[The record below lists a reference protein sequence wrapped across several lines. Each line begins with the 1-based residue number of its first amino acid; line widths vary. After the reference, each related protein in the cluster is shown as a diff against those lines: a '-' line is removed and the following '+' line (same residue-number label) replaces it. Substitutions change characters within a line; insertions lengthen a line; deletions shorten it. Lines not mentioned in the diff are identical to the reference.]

1 MSEKRYKSAY
11 FMRKQEK
18 EDLKEE
24 VRRLRSELTRL
35 DPGPQVAAE
44 SAAIRTTIRQQQ
56 LGIANVQSE
65 IPPLLQTHPLYSRIC
80 LKKSWEDRS
89 ATLLAFR
96 DKKFKAAY
104 EYVTVRS
111 RMAQPQ
117 LSDERFETTN
127 DNTCCVI
134 FQTVDF
140 PDVNSLQ
147 QVYDALLFSVHN
159 AEISISERLG
169 HVTVRDDYEGVDGNI
184 FNARIVS
191 TNDDGVATELNC
203 IMMSQLFDG
212 TEGASGGEPCGIVV
226 LDSVDEDQLYP
237 YVPSE
242 RIRKDVSGAFVLTV
256 RQPARQRVE
265 STQPAS
271 GGEGKVVTLRRA
283 VFVKLY
289 RPEFEISEAV
299 WQNLQQETTRW
310 GDVVIRSIRS
320 VLYSIP

>member
-104 EYVTVRS
+104 E
-111 RMAQPQ
+111 
-117 LSDERFETTN
+117 
-127 DNTCCVI
+127 
-134 FQTVDF
+134 
-140 PDVNSLQ
+140 
-147 QVYDALLFSVHN
+147 H
-159 AEISISERLG
+159 
-169 HVTVRDDYEGVDGNI
+169 
-184 FNARIVS
+184 
-191 TNDDGVATELNC
+191 
-203 IMMSQLFDG
+203 
-212 TEGASGGEPCGIVV
+212 
-226 LDSVDEDQLYP
+226 
-237 YVPSE
+237 
-242 RIRKDVSGAFVLTV
+242 
-256 RQPARQRVE
+256 
-265 STQPAS
+265 
-271 GGEGKVVTLRRA
+271 RA
-283 VFVKLY
+283 
-289 RPEFEISEAV
+289 
-299 WQNLQQETTRW
+299 
-310 GDVVIRSIRS
+310 
-320 VLYSIP
+320 